1 MLHQQEHH
9 TDSLSWRENPRQKS
23 KLFGKAQ
30 QEGEEGRKWERG
42 RSGGEEDKR
51 RRESGKEEEE
61 EVQGGGG
68 MTGRRR
74 TQRGEAH
81 SSLSVCSSLGGAG
94 PAGRGGGRV
103 PKRDRTSL
111 QLQQLRMG

>member
-1 MLHQQEHH
+1 MYAAIAGTQTLISCSDLALCCSMMLHQQEHH

-51 RRESGKEEEE
+51 RRESGKEEKE

-68 MTGRRR
+68 G
-74 TQRGEAH
+74 
-81 SSLSVCSSLGGAG
+81 
-94 PAGRGGGRV
+94 
-103 PKRDRTSL
+103 
-111 QLQQLRMG
+111 

>member
-68 MTGRRR
+68 CDR
-74 TQRGEAH
+74 EEEDSA
-81 SSLSVCSSLGGAG
+81 
-94 PAGRGGGRV
+94 RGGTLV
-103 PKRDRTSL
+103 SKCVF
-111 QLQQLRMG
+111 